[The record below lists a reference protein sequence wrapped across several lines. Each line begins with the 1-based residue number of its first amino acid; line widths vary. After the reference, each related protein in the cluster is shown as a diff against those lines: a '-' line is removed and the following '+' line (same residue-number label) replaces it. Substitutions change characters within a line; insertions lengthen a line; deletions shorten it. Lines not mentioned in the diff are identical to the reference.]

1 METYSLPSLK
11 NPSTISTSSLVCSS
25 LGTSFV
31 STKMPILNSLLLC
44 LARAVLVVSGLVSG
58 LWVTWDDPGMVL
70 LLKECGREYPAGSSS
85 DCD

>member
-1 METYSLPSLK
+1 
-11 NPSTISTSSLVCSS
+11 
-25 LGTSFV
+25 
-31 STKMPILNSLLLC
+31 MPILNSLLLC